1 MTTVLQAQISH
12 GGRPLSFAVTK
23 SAGTDFFTEM
33 PPFDMEEQ
41 LRLDSLNESDLR
53 SGYHFAYK
61 FMTDFT
67 PDNSGIRFT
76 LPDGT
81 RVWRLGIR
89 SAGAYSIN
97 VLFSEYNLPEGA
109 QLFLYNSDQTHILG
123 SFNHLN
129 NSELGI
135 LPVSPV
141 QGDELIIEYQEPANA
156 AFPGRLRVGEVNHDY
171 RGLKQYEPKGDNPFL
186 WCMKPLICLQGETD
200 KYDEI
205 ARSVVLIVI
214 NGETAC
220 TGTLINN
227 TENDGKPYILTAS
240 HCLND
245 QFSVK
250 NPDYEQVA
258 GNIVTFFNYE
268 SPLCDPIIRGTE
280 EMSMA
285 SAIFKATN
293 ESTDMALMELREIP
307 PVYYQP
313 YYAGWNA
320 KDQGKAPYVGIHHP
334 AASVK
339 RINTTDNVI
348 LSTFN
353 TTGTNFIKEGHW
365 HVKTWTEGAT
375 AGGSSGSPLFDD
387 NNRVIGGLSGGESSC
402 SKPFDDFYFAL
413 SKNWD
418 LSPDANKQ
426 LKTWLDP
433 FNRNKDRLCDGLDP
447 YATTPAIRLSNIGE
461 TGKTSRVET
470 TMLPSTEKEPAF
482 GNNSLDMTEFAEVYK
497 ITGNA
502 RLFGAYI
509 VNPSINNSGNIEV
522 EITVYSGS
530 GKPETLLHTEPF
542 QPKYITFNKKEDD
555 FMQPNKPMNR
565 DQESFVTFSEPVDVS
580 GTFFIGYKIKSA
592 TGDASFSA
600 FNLPKGE
607 TAKNTTW
614 INRDGQWIEATA
626 HPATPMSTSLFIDP
640 VVQYNTASSN
650 SPVEMLQPVRIFAGS
665 SPQTAHILLPEDIRE
680 AQYAI
685 ITANGRTLQ
694 NGTVFSGENTIR
706 VTSAT
711 TGIYLIR
718 ITYNNKSFTQK
729 ILF

>member
-41 LRLDSLNESDLR
+41 LRIDSLNESDLR

-67 PDNSGIRFT
+67 PDNSGTRFT

-171 RGLKQYEPKGDNPFL
+171 RGLKAKEPGLDHPRI
-186 WCMKPLICLQGETD
+186 WCMPALSCMQLATD
-200 KYDEI
+200 KYNNVG
-205 ARSVVLIVI
+205 RSVVLII
-214 NGETAC
+214 IDGETAC

-227 TENDGKPYILTAS
+227 TENDGKPYLLTAS
-240 HCLND
+240 HCLNK
-245 QFSVK
+245 QFEVK
-250 NPDYEQVA
+250 DPDYEQVA
-258 GNIVTFFNYE
+258 GKIVTFFNYE
-268 SPLCDPIIRGTE
+268 SPLCDPVIRGTE

-285 SAIFKATN
+285 STIFRATN
-293 ESTDMALMELREIP
+293 ESTDMALLELPETP
-307 PVYYQP
+307 PVYYRP

-320 KDQGKAPYVGIHHP
+320 KDQGTAPYASIHHP
-334 AASVK
+334 QVSVK
-339 RINTTDNVI
+339 RVS
-348 LSTFN
+348 LSDKVVL
-353 TTGTNFIKEGHW
+353 GTYPNSLFGESGHW
-365 HVKTWTEGAT
+365 QIEEWTVGCTE
-375 AGGSSGSPLFDD
+375 GGSSGSSLFDD
-387 NNRVIGGLSGGESSC
+387 NNRIIGALSGGRSSC
-402 SKPFDDFYFAL
+402 TRPYNDFYYTLFR
-413 SKNWD
+413 SWD
-418 LSPDANKQ
+418 LFPDADKQ
-426 LKTWLDP
+426 LKRWLDP

-509 VNPSINNSGNIEV
+509 VNPSISNSGNTEV

-530 GKPETLLHTEPF
+530 GKPETLLHAEPF

-640 VVQYNTASSN
+640 VVQCNTASSN